1 MFRLIYLRITQKE
14 DLLNEL
20 AMMRI
25 HYEEDIN
32 VIEVVD
38 ELSKKFKTKMNLKTP
53 MLLLG

>member
-1 MFRLIYLRITQKE
+1 MFRITYLRSIQKE
-14 DLLNEL
+14 DWLNGL